1 MWPAALSLTHVAFG
15 CLGAAQCGILV
26 FFFLQ
31 VNAMIGRCF
40 VSVSIC
46 FKECAGG
53 TAMSKVVVF
62 ALAILE
68 AGGTYVPC
76 DERLPWPRVSYML
89 TMSSA
94 KLLIAGGEVEVWQR
108 CFKTYYLN
116 LNEHESS

>member
-1 MWPAALSLTHVAFG
+1 MAGRLEPYP
-15 CLGAAQCGILV
+15 CGIWMPRCSSV
-26 FFFLQ
+26 RHPGIFFLQ
-31 VNAMIGRCF
+31 ANAMIGRCF

-94 KLLIAGGEVEVWQR
+94 KLLIAGGEVE
-108 CFKTYYLN
+108 
-116 LNEHESS
+116 SS